1 MTSKSRQA
9 AIGASP
15 GETLLYIIL
24 PLSHA
29 GIVAGVVFTLVP
41 LMTAFVEP
49 QTLSGGFVNLLGETV
64 DSGLQTR
71 GCRAQFPTAC
81 RRL

>member
-1 MTSKSRQA
+1 L
-9 AIGASP
+9 GASP

-41 LMTAFVEP
+41 LMTA
-49 QTLSGGFVNLLGETV
+49 LS
-64 DSGLQTR
+64 S
-71 GCRAQFPTAC
+71 
-81 RRL
+81 RRR